1 MKKYNRFVISKVRID
16 EMNLNLPLISII
28 IPSYNSEKY
37 ILDCLNSISEQS
49 FKNFECIIVN
59 DGSTDKSV
67 EIINSFVNKDLRF
80 KIMNKLNSGVGD
92 SIRIGVN
99 ESKGKYIARIDSDD
113 IANKDRLLKQFH
125 FMENNDEVIVL
136 GSNMQLFSE
145 NIEISKTNY
154 FTNHIKIKWRLF
166 FDVPVGHPSVI
177 IRKKELIEVG
187 SYKDLVVED
196 YELWTR
202 FVMNDF
208 VIMNLKDC
216 LTNYRIHNLQITKNF
231 IINERAIEE
240 FYIHKE
246 KYHASYNLNYSHL
259 HYEFDNDWKKFRT
272 HPLCDKKRVQKEIV
286 ERFYSF
292 FNLYYDDMNL
302 HTKFFILFHNYK
314 LLIKLNYNFR
324 MKIITNLFSGFSI
337 LTTLFLKELI
347 KKELMKQ

>member
-37 ILDCLNSISEQS
+37 ILDCLNSISDQS

-80 KIMNKLNSGVGD
+80 KVINKLNSGVGD
-92 SIRIGVN
+92 SLRVGVN

-113 IANKDRLLKQFH
+113 IANNNRLLKQFH

-136 GSNMQLFSE
+136 GSNMQLFSD
-145 NIEISKTNY
+145 NIKMNKTNY
-154 FTNHIKIKWRLF
+154 LTNHIKIKWRLF
-166 FDVPVGHPSVI
+166 FDVPVGHPSVL
-177 IRKKELIEVG
+177 IRKKELLEVG

-202 FVMNDF
+202 LAMNEF

-216 LTNYRIHNLQITKNF
+216 LTNYRIHDSQLTKHF
-231 IINERAIEE
+231 ISNERAVKEL
-240 FYIHKE
+240 FIHKE
-246 KYHASYNLNYSHL
+246 NYHAFYNLNYSDL
-259 HYEFDNDWKKFRT
+259 HYEFDNDWRKFRT
-272 HPLCDKKRVQKEIV
+272 HPLCYKKRVQKEIV
-286 ERFYSF
+286 DRFNSF
-292 FNLYYDDMNL
+292 YYLHYDDANL
-302 HTKFFILFHNYK
+302 NTKFFILFYSYK

-324 MKIITNLFSGFSI
+324 MKTIANLFSGFFI
-337 LTTLFLKELI
+337 LTSSFLKELV